1 MAKKRQQIL
10 LPDEI
15 AKWLKDASQTTG
27 VPMSRII
34 EDALK
39 LYRRQPE
46 IGLMLKY
53 RTPQRECL
61 YCGAD
66 RTGQGSLIA
75 TPGGQVFCNEAH
87 YDKWR
92 EKQQAWQDE
101 EK

>member
-53 RTPQRECL
+53 RTPPRECAF
-61 YCGAD
+61 CGKD

-75 TPGGQVFCNEAH
+75 SPGGEVFCDEAH

-92 EKQQAWQDE
+92 LLWQEE

>member
-1 MAKKRQQIL
+1 MLDK
-10 LPDEI
+10 EI
-15 AKWLKDASQTTG
+15 QKWLKDTNKTTG

-53 RTPQRECL
+53 RTPHRECAF
-61 YCGAD
+61 CGKD
-66 RTGQGSLIA
+66 RTGQDSLIA
-75 TPGGQVFCNEAH
+75 SPGGQVFCDEGHFN
-87 YDKWR
+87 KWR
-92 EKQQAWQDE
+92 EKQQVWQDE

>member
-1 MAKKRQQIL
+1 MLSHQ
-10 LPDEI
+10 I
-15 AKWLKDASQTTG
+15 AKWLKDTSQTTG

>member
-1 MAKKRQQIL
+1 MTKKRQQIL

-53 RTPQRECL
+53 RTPQRQCTF
-61 YCGAD
+61 CGAD
-66 RTGQGSLIA
+66 RTGKGSLIA
-75 TPGGQVFCNEAH
+75 TPGGQVFCDEGH

-92 EKQQAWQDE
+92 LLWQDE